1 MGDFNAR
8 VGYEG
13 PSWFGVRGEFEVG
26 KMNDI
31 GEHLLSFCAINELCI
46 MNTLFAKKRIYQCTW
61 QHPGTK
67 LWYCIDYVLMCHSQY
82 QYCSDVQE
90 FRS

>member
-13 PSWFGVRGEFEVG
+13 PSWFGVRGEFGVG

-31 GEHLLSFCAINELCI
+31 GEHLLSFCAINEL
-46 MNTLFAKKRIYQCTW
+46 
-61 QHPGTK
+61 
-67 LWYCIDYVLMCHSQY
+67 
-82 QYCSDVQE
+82 
-90 FRS
+90 

>member
-1 MGDFNAR
+1 MKDQLFDDWQVAISSTPPDDFLLVMGDFNAR

-46 MNTLFAKKRIYQCTW
+46 MNTLFAKKRIHQCTW

-67 LWYCIDYVLMCHSQY
+67 LC
-82 QYCSDVQE
+82 
-90 FRS
+90 